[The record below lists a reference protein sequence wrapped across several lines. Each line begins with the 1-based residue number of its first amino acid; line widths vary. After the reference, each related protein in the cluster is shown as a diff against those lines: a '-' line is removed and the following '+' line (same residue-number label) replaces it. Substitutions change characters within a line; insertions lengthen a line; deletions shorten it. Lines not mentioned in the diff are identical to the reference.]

1 MEKVLF
7 LLENLLVGSE
17 EKAFWLDLLPST
29 NPVKGL
35 VFLLAFVAEA
45 QMLHDTSQGIDIM

>member
-35 VFLLAFVAEA
+35 VFLVAFVAEA
-45 QMLHDTSQGIDIM
+45 QMLHETPQGIDIL